1 MSHPPVP
8 PPPPDHT
15 DAGRRSFLKGAA
27 LAAGASLV
35 LPSAPASADP
45 RPLTDAEKVTR
56 LASNTYPIRDLFK
69 RRPDPTATP
78 EQVQTALAMKKKYR
92 EITMLDFP
100 QFTIDTF
107 PGVRKMDLWSALFG
121 DVSDDAM
128 YRKTTREYGPG
139 DWYEFDPSTTA
150 SKRWLDT
157 FASRLVTTGVACH
170 HVSNN
175 APRNISH
182 LDPALRREG
191 IAIAKIWLDACATLG
206 AKSMRVNT
214 GGPDIA
220 PGATNTTGF
229 PRNDEVVKY
238 LRNAI
243 ESFKEMADYGG
254 KVGVKV
260 TIENHWGISADPM
273 NMRIIFDEVN
283 HPYCEASPDFGNWE
297 HEYML
302 HHGLHAL
309 MPYTHTTVHA
319 KYWSRWDTLDIA
331 RCVRILNSAGYKGAI
346 ALEYEAGPWDGVEGA
361 TRLMKDV
368 LAAL

>member
-1 MSHPPVP
+1 MSHTPTPPL
-8 PPPPDHT
+8 DDDSA
-15 DAGRRSFLKGAA
+15 DARRRAFLKGAA
-27 LAAGASLV
+27 LAVGSSLV
-35 LPSAPASADP
+35 LPAAGASADP
-45 RPLTDAEKVTR
+45 RQLTDAEKATR
-56 LASNTYPIRDLFK
+56 LASNTYPIRDLFT
-69 RRPDPTATP
+69 RHPDPTATP
-78 EQVQTALAMKKKYR
+78 AQVSAAAAMKRKYR

-121 DVSDDAM
+121 DVTDPAM
-128 YRKTTREYGPG
+128 YRATTREHGEG
-139 DWYEFDPSTTA
+139 QWLEFDPSTMA

-191 IAIAKIWLDACATLG
+191 IAIAKVWLDACATLG

-220 PGATNTTGF
+220 PSATNATGF

-254 KVGVKV
+254 KRDVKV

-302 HHGLHAL
+302 HHGLEAL

-319 KYWSRWDTLDIA
+319 KYWSRWDNLDVQ
-331 RCVRILNSAGYKGAI
+331 RCVRILNHGGFKGAI

-361 TRLMKDV
+361 LRLMKDV

>member
-1 MSHPPVP
+1 MPAPSPTATH
-8 PPPPDHT
+8 D
-15 DAGRRSFLKGAA
+15 DGGRRAFLKGAA

-35 LPSAPASADP
+35 LPSATVSADP

-78 EQVQTALAMKKKYR
+78 EQVQAAIAMKKKYR
-92 EITMLDFP
+92 ELTMLDFP

-121 DVSDDAM
+121 DIADDAM
-128 YRKTTREYGPG
+128 FRKTTREYGPG

-191 IAIAKIWLDACATLG
+191 IG
-206 AKSMRVNT
+206 
-214 GGPDIA
+214 
-220 PGATNTTGF
+220 
-229 PRNDEVVKY
+229 
-238 LRNAI
+238 
-243 ESFKEMADYGG
+243 
-254 KVGVKV
+254 
-260 TIENHWGISADPM
+260 
-273 NMRIIFDEVN
+273 
-283 HPYCEASPDFGNWE
+283 
-297 HEYML
+297 
-302 HHGLHAL
+302 
-309 MPYTHTTVHA
+309 
-319 KYWSRWDTLDIA
+319 IA
-331 RCVRILNSAGYKGAI
+331 RSGSMPAGRSARSRCASTS
-346 ALEYEAGPWDGVEGA
+346 AAPTSRLARPTRPVSLA
-361 TRLMKDV
+361 TTTW
-368 LAAL
+368 